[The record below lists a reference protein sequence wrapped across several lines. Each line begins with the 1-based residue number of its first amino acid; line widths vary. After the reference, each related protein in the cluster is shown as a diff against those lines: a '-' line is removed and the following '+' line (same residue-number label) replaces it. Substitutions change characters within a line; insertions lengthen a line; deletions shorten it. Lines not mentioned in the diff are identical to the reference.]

1 MVNMVTAFRQQAH
14 RQHRGDRFSRAG
26 FAHHADN
33 FTRPIS
39 SETWLSAWTSPR
51 KMGKLR
57 CKSSID
63 NTESLM
69 TASLPDL
76 GSSRS
81 RRPSPNRLN
90 PTAVIRIA
98 APETRSTTT
107 GQARTLR
114 PTATIA
120 PHSAVGCC
128 APNPIKPSVAAIRMA
143 LPISSDACTISGG
156 RALRRICQLIRCQR
170 DAPKVRAACT

>member
-33 FTRPIS
+33 FTPANLQRDVV
-39 SETWLSAWTSPR
+39 ERVDVTA

-69 TASLPDL
+69 TASLLIWDP
-76 GSSRS
+76 
-81 RRPSPNRLN
+81 
-90 PTAVIRIA
+90 A
-98 APETRSTTT
+98 
-107 GQARTLR
+107 
-114 PTATIA
+114 
-120 PHSAVGCC
+120 
-128 APNPIKPSVAAIRMA
+128 
-143 LPISSDACTISGG
+143 G
-156 RALRRICQLIRCQR
+156 REDHRQT
-170 DAPKVRAACT
+170 D